1 MVVPASQVVV
11 VVDSNQF
18 GLMDAAFC
26 LFGRPHVC
34 PSESNQQ
41 GHVPSNINQHFAISP
56 CILLLFLQLLDWML
70 IAVCLQCVWCILRAG
85 WFIVVFGILLA
96 GLLIGV
102 LLA

>member
-34 PSESNQQ
+34 PSENLVQLTRLSIDVS
-41 GHVPSNINQHFAISP
+41 GSAIS
-56 CILLLFLQLLDWML
+56 D
-70 IAVCLQCVWCILRAG
+70 
-85 WFIVVFGILLA
+85 VFGGARCHVGRIDVDV
-96 GLLIGV
+96 G
-102 LLA
+102 